1 MMLFS
6 IIHLWQLKF
15 QVLCQVFP
23 RVISYAYKVGGTVRN
38 IYVRKL
44 RLKVMK
50 VAQTDYLTYK

>member
-15 QVLCQVFP
+15 QVLCQAFP
-23 RVISYAYKVGGTVRN
+23 HVISYAYKVGGTVRN